1 MQNKRPMKNA
11 LIIVA
16 GIMLVVIS
24 VTSINAQ
31 ALTRKKVIRLQQ
43 ADSLDRAFIRSNHAL
58 REIGFRVIQTNRRNT
73 VITLEREVGSWLYQT
88 LIARKR
94 QKVNIEIFSFT
105 GPSFRL
111 SWTYFDRQLDNI
123 NTIFNIIDFRIE
135 NSEPIPPLML
145 ANSILWGIKI
155 DNNPPE
161 FAME

>member
-1 MQNKRPMKNA
+1 MKNV
-11 LIIVA
+11 IILLTGFIIFSA
-16 GIMLVVIS
+16 TDIS
-24 VTSINAQ
+24 AQ
-31 ALTRKKVIRLQQ
+31 GLSRKKVIRLQQ
-43 ADSLDRAFIRSNHAL
+43 ADSLDRAFTRSNHAL

-88 LIARKR
+88 LITRKR

-123 NTIFNIIDFRIE
+123 NTIFNVIDFRIE

-155 DNNPPE
+155 DYNPPD